1 MNWMDMS
8 LRDFQSSLASSSPT
22 PGGGT
27 AAAVA
32 LGQAAA
38 LTCMV
43 ADLTI
48 DKEKWQEGWQIA
60 IDARNSAI
68 PIMSRSGELA
78 KEDSDSFDAVMAC
91 FKMPKNTDEE
101 KEGRRNCIRQST
113 LKAAEVP
120 FETATLGLSLLR
132 HLPEMAEKGN
142 GNAASDVGV
151 AALLASAAV
160 KGALFNVQINLS
172 SLPEEMGV
180 EMRVS
185 SPDILKE
192 ARILSRASMKSVNE
206 RLGLD

>member
-60 IDARNSAI
+60 IDDEAYI
-68 PIMSRSGELA
+68 
-78 KEDSDSFDAVMAC
+78 FDAVVVIC
-91 FKMPKNTDEE
+91 DH
-101 KEGRRNCIRQST
+101 
-113 LKAAEVP
+113 
-120 FETATLGLSLLR
+120 GLT
-132 HLPEMAEKGN
+132 HAEK
-142 GNAASDVGV
+142 
-151 AALLASAAV
+151 
-160 KGALFNVQINLS
+160 
-172 SLPEEMGV
+172 
-180 EMRVS
+180 
-185 SPDILKE
+185 LKE
-192 ARILSRASMKSVNE
+192 FFRRFRYTKQVFVYVKKRIGHVRANQ
-206 RLGLD
+206 LGGSYV

>member
-1 MNWMDMS
+1 MNWMDMT
-8 LRDFQSSLASSSPT
+8 LRDFQASLASSSPT

-48 DKEKWQEGWQIA
+48 DKEKWQDGWQIA
-60 IDARNSAI
+60 EDVQLAAI
-68 PIMSRSGELA
+68 PIMSRAGQLA
-78 KEDSDSFDAVMAC
+78 TEDSDSFDAVMAC
-91 FKMPKNTDEE
+91 FKMPKGTEEE
-101 KEGRRNCIRQST
+101 KEVRRNCIRQST

-120 FETATLGLSLLR
+120 FETATLALSLLR
-132 HLPEMAEKGN
+132 HLPDLAEKGN

-160 KGALFNVQINLS
+160 KGALFNVEINLS
-172 SLPEEMGV
+172 SIPEDMGAN
-180 EMRVS
+180 MRKL
-185 SPDILKE
+185 SPDILDE
-192 ARILSRASMKSVNE
+192 SRILSKESMKSVNS
-206 RLGLD
+206 RLGL